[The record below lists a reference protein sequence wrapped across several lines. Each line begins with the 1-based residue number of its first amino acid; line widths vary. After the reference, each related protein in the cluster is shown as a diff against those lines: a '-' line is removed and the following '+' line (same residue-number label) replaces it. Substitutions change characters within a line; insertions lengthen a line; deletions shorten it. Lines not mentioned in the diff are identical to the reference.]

1 VRSILPI
8 VCTVL
13 LSCLV
18 GTTSKAG
25 CFRGKPSPQCQS
37 FWITEIGLGFRLNN
51 QQYDQYGTARL
62 YVDFGYMKN
71 VSPRDAWG
79 GTLFASTEDERAQ
92 MGLRLRYRRWL
103 SSKSALDLSPG
114 LLLIGGGNIDY
125 PGFIGSASL
134 SLWDWIVF
142 SLQIEMVKQR
152 GGWYSFTGWEPASA
166 SRTSYYAGV
175 SLGSYGGI
183 AGTVGVIVLIGII
196 AVTWTGYE

>member
-1 VRSILPI
+1 MRSILPI
-8 VCTVL
+8 VCAIL
-13 LSCLV
+13 MSCTV
-18 GTTSKAG
+18 GTATKAD
-25 CFRGKPSPQCQS
+25 CFRGKPLPQCQS
-37 FWITEIGLGFRLNN
+37 FWITEIGLGFKLNRQQDNQYETTRLS
-51 QQYDQYGTARL
+51 
-62 YVDFGYMKN
+62 VDFGLMKN

-103 SSKSALDLSPG
+103 SATSALDLSPG
-114 LLLIGGGNIDY
+114 LLLIGGGGIDY

-152 GGWYSFTGWEPASA
+152 GGWYSFTGWEPASV
-166 SRTSYYAGV
+166 SRTSFYAGA

-183 AGTVGVIVLIGII
+183 VGTVGFMVLILLV
-196 AVTWTGYE
+196 ALTWNS